1 MADVDTRRLAA
12 TRIVASAAALFRA
25 TPPAREGLDGFP
37 RRQRLPLLS
46 MRLRFY

>member
-12 TRIVASAAALFRA
+12 TRA